1 MKFNFRKVAGIL
13 SSAVMISSTVALAAA
28 TTYPAPY
35 VQSGGANVAIV
46 YGTNIAST
54 DYVAAIDI
62 TANLQAKLAAQTAS
76 GSSGASSTTTV
87 TGGDFV
93 QLAKSTN
100 AFNLGESMNAF
111 YATMDESE
119 LSAVLAEGVYT
130 NDNNDE
136 FDYQQKIA
144 LGGLVLQHFQD
155 SNFNDD
161 KPIIGFDIDDGKF
174 ILNYTLDFTPD
185 RAAGGASYAYLET
198 SEITMLGRSYYVVD
212 ATDTANGLK
221 LTLLDTANSVIV
233 TEGETATVT
242 TNEGSYDISL
252 VFIDSTDVILNVNG
266 QETNKLAQGGVFKVA
281 EDTYVAVKSNLY
293 NSKDTG
299 ISKVEVSIG
308 SGKIELE
315 EKQEVKVNNEKV
327 SKDTDYELFTYFT
340 VASANET
347 DQIVLEWVSDKD
359 TYMSDNSELVLPGF
373 GTIKISMAGFTKP
386 AQEITTVKAGSD
398 TYSQLQTTV
407 SDGDVT
413 LPLLYTNATGDM
425 IALGKDVNTRLVTSI
440 ARSGSGR
447 TLVYNM
453 SIDDYFVATWI
464 SGDDAESYVLKISD
478 IDDTVGNKNTTT
490 IESVAEGSGEALTL
504 DIGETDEIGEVSF
517 TLVAV
522 PHGERD
528 KWVNITT
535 APAGGSG
542 TVYMDKLVTAEGM
555 VIQLPFFGVNDTC
568 GANMSGCF
576 NVSDA
581 FRGGTRNST
590 YPMLFTSSAGMGW
603 NTWRMNLTEEDKD
616 ANIFEGDSIQLTI
629 GPNTGDEIHVTDGD
643 RTELETEDDSKLWE
657 AYANS
662 THATKYVLDKNA
674 DQYDATVTYHGSEAF
689 AEVYVS
695 ETGAV
700 IESTGTTISSGTV
713 TEIGSISVKDSEVSS
728 VSGKNLIVVGG
739 SCVNS
744 VAASLVGGSYCGA
757 DWETATSVGS
767 GSFLI
772 ETFDRTGGKVATLVA
787 GYNAGDTTNAAK
799 YLTSQAVDTT
809 AGKKYIG
816 TTSTS
821 ATLQVE
827 SA

>member
-1 MKFNFRKVAGIL
+1 
-13 SSAVMISSTVALAAA
+13 
-28 TTYPAPY
+28 
-35 VQSGGANVAIV
+35 
-46 YGTNIAST
+46 
-54 DYVAAIDI
+54 
-62 TANLQAKLAAQTAS
+62 
-76 GSSGASSTTTV
+76 
-87 TGGDFV
+87 
-93 QLAKSTN
+93 
-100 AFNLGESMNAF
+100 
-111 YATMDESE
+111 
-119 LSAVLAEGVYT
+119 
-130 NDNNDE
+130 
-136 FDYQQKIA
+136 
-144 LGGLVLQHFQD
+144 
-155 SNFNDD
+155 
-161 KPIIGFDIDDGKF
+161 
-174 ILNYTLDFTPD
+174 
-185 RAAGGASYAYLET
+185 
-198 SEITMLGRSYYVVD
+198 
-212 ATDTANGLK
+212 
-221 LTLLDTANSVIV
+221 
-233 TEGETATVT
+233 
-242 TNEGSYDISL
+242 
-252 VFIDSTDVILNVNG
+252 
-266 QETNKLAQGGVFKVA
+266 
-281 EDTYVAVKSNLY
+281 
-293 NSKDTG
+293 
-299 ISKVEVSIG
+299 
-308 SGKIELE
+308 
-315 EKQEVKVNNEKV
+315 
-327 SKDTDYELFTYFT
+327 
-340 VASANET
+340 
-347 DQIVLEWVSDKD
+347 
-359 TYMSDNSELVLPGF
+359 MS
-373 GTIKISMAGFTKP
+373 
-386 AQEITTVKAGSD
+386 
-398 TYSQLQTTV
+398 
-407 SDGDVT
+407 
-413 LPLLYTNATGDM
+413 
-425 IALGKDVNTRLVTSI
+425 R
-440 ARSGSGR
+440 
-447 TLVYNM
+447 
-453 SIDDYFVATWI
+453 
-464 SGDDAESYVLKISD
+464 
-478 IDDTVGNKNTTT
+478 
-490 IESVAEGSGEALTL
+490 
-504 DIGETDEIGEVSF
+504 
-517 TLVAV
+517 
-522 PHGERD
+522 
-528 KWVNITT
+528 
-535 APAGGSG
+535 
-542 TVYMDKLVTAEGM
+542 
-555 VIQLPFFGVNDTC
+555 
-568 GANMSGCF
+568 CF